1 MRRSI
6 LTRLIESGF
15 QITPDAL
22 QYILDLESPL
32 QALESV
38 ILVKNPNETPSV
50 LSREY
55 IEALIEGRKPVPE
68 PEEVQIELLE
78 EPEKSL
84 DSTTPPELEELTTD
98 WQFRIEKSP
107 TDEDVGSEGTIE
119 DFLGMFRDRFERI
132 RKIYMARIDTQN
144 AVSPSIAK
152 KRKTSTRRSPMDS
165 DGSRRRRPP
174 SQMVI
179 GIIRDKNISKQQN
192 VIVDIEEYQSNRPSS
207 NDRSES
213 RGANESIICII
224 PSKTNG
230 IQGQQL
236 AEKAN
241 SLLLDEVVCLSGS
254 VDYNGRMIVDDIL
267 FPDIPTVRQI
277 GRAKRDVYAA
287 FISDLHCGS
296 QEFLE
301 DELDTFIDW
310 VGGKDV
316 DESDKLM
323 IQNTRYLFIA
333 GDLVDGISV
342 YPDQR
347 YHLAITSLHEQ
358 YVLIAEKI
366 RKLPTHVKVFC
377 IPGNHDAARQAL
389 PKPPIMREFAEPLY
403 KLDNVTMLGDPSQ
416 VIVEGVNVLI
426 THGDSLDDLVTML
439 PGASYTEPGMPMKEL
454 LKKRHLAPIYG
465 GKTELAPSKDWKERE
480 KKRELYGESGNDKE
494 NEKYKEPYRDWMVI
508 DTPPDVVHF
517 GHAHHNAVDN
527 YRGVQIINSG
537 TFQSQTDFMRKQG
550 VIPTPGIVTFLNL
563 RTGTP
568 ELKFFYDL
576 SNQT

>member
-6 LTRLIESGF
+6 LARLLESGF

-32 QALESV
+32 QTVETV
-38 ILVKNPNETPSV
+38 ILVKNPNETPSI

-55 IEALIEGRKPVPE
+55 IESLIEGRKLVSE
-68 PEEVQIELLE
+68 PREVLTESQKES
-78 EPEKSL
+78 EKSTEP
-84 DSTTPPELEELTTD
+84 TTIPELEELTND

-107 TDEDVGSEGTIE
+107 TLDDVGSEGTIE
-119 DFLGMFRDRFERI
+119 DFLEMFRDRFERI

-152 KRKTSTRRSPMDS
+152 KRKAPTRRSPMDG
-165 DGSRRRRPP
+165 DGSRGRRPP
-174 SQMVI
+174 SQMVL
-179 GIIRDKNISKQQN
+179 GIIRDKNISKHQN
-192 VIVDIEEYQSNRPSS
+192 VIVDFEEYQLDEISPDNRNMSN
-207 NDRSES
+207 
-213 RGANESIICII
+213 GANESIICII
-224 PSKTNG
+224 PSKSNG
-230 IQGQQL
+230 LQGQQL
-236 AEKAN
+236 TEKAN
-241 SLLLDEVVCLSGS
+241 SILLDEVVCISGS
-254 VDYNGRMIVDDIL
+254 VDYDGRMIADDVL
-267 FPDIPTVRQI
+267 FPDIPTARQI

-301 DELDTFIDW
+301 DELDTFIAW
-310 VGGKDV
+310 LSGKDV
-316 DESDKLM
+316 DESDKSLVS
-323 IQNTRYLFIA
+323 NTRYLFIA
-333 GDLVDGISV
+333 GDMVDGISV

-347 YHLAITSLHEQ
+347 YHLEISSLYDQ
-358 YVLIAEKI
+358 YALIAEKL
-366 RKLPTHVKVFC
+366 RKLPSHVKIFC

-389 PKPPIMREFAEPLY
+389 PKPPILETFAEPLY
-403 KLDNVTMLGDPSQ
+403 KLDTMTMLGDPSQ

-426 THGDSLDDLVTML
+426 THGDSLDDLVTMI
-439 PGASYTEPGMPMKEL
+439 PGAAYTDPAMPMKEL

-465 GKTELAPSKDWKERE
+465 GKTELAP
-480 KKRELYGESGNDKE
+480 LH
-494 NEKYKEPYRDWMVI
+494 RDWMVI

-550 VIPTPGIVTFLNL
+550 VVPTPGIVTFLNL
-563 RTGTP
+563 RTGAP
-568 ELKFFYDL
+568 ELKLFYDL
-576 SNQT
+576 SKQT